1 MSLKGPVLPGIKQ
14 AVRLCLHRV
23 WSMLT
28 LIPSSPIPLPLCFL
42 TYAPPSLPVS
52 PLSLDFAK
60 YGDVPSD
67 EWLDGKVVS
76 IMNYGAFVRLEGGV
90 DGMVHISQMGA
101 QGQRIDSV
109 YNAVQVRRP
118 WLGNGLA
125 VSAVSSP

>member
-1 MSLKGPVLPGIKQ
+1 MIYRVYIQQ
-14 AVRLCLHRV
+14 AVRIYFHRV
-23 WSMLT
+23 WSCC
-28 LIPSSPIPLPLCFL
+28 PSSLPLLPSPPPLCFL
-42 TYAPPSLPVS
+42 TYAPPSLPPCPS

-118 WLGNGLA
+118 WLDLA
-125 VSAVSSP
+125 